1 VFNKEKREEKR
12 QKAKE
17 TKETLKRQI
26 KPRPTFEQRQKA
38 RAKASARKEAED
50 ELNSVVVERL
60 NEIHSGGATGTD
72 VVQLGADLHYL
83 SSFSGLHIQIKDH
96 INGPEGRVVT
106 RWTVRG
112 KHDRDF
118 LGIPPTGRE
127 VSFGGTSLCFLKN
140 DAVTQESHY
149 WDVIGLLQQIQS

>member
-17 TKETLKRQI
+17 TKEILQQQI
-26 KPRPTFEQRQKA
+26 RPRPTFEQKQKGMA
-38 RAKASARKEAED
+38 KMTAVRAAED
-50 ELNSVVVERL
+50 EVNSVVDERL
-60 NEIHSGGATGTD
+60 NEIHSSGDTGSD
-72 VVQLGADLHYL
+72 VIQLGAQLYYL
-83 SSFSGLHIQIKDH
+83 GSFSGLHLQIQEH
-96 INGPEGRVVT
+96 VNGMERVVT

-112 KHDRDF
+112 KHDREF

-127 VSFGGTSLCFLKN
+127 VSFGGTSLSFLNNKS
-140 DAVTQESHY
+140 VTQECHY

>member
-17 TKETLKRQI
+17 TKEILQQQI
-26 KPRPTFEQRQKA
+26 KPRPTLEQRQKA
-38 RAKASARKEAED
+38 VARMTAVKSAED
-50 ELNSVVVERL
+50 EVNGIVAERL
-60 NEIHSGGATGTD
+60 NEIHSSGAIGSD
-72 VVQLGADLHYL
+72 VIQLGAELHYL
-83 SSFSGLHIQIKDH
+83 GSLSGLHLQIQEH
-96 INGPEGRVVT
+96 VNGMERVVT

-112 KHDRDF
+112 KHDREF

-127 VSFGGTSLCFLKN
+127 VSFGGTSFSFLNNKS
-140 DAVTQESHY
+140 VTQECHY